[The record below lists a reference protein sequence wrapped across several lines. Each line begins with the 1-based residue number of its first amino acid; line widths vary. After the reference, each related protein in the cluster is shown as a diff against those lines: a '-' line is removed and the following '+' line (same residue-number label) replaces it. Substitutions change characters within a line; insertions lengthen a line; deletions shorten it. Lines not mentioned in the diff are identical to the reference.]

1 MAVAH
6 VNGTDLF
13 YTEVGHGV
21 PCLVMHGGLGV
32 DHTQFREWL
41 DPLGDVLHLVY
52 YDHRGNGRSGR
63 LRDGDLRMQRPL
75 PLRGGEPHL
84 PGCCARLVN
93 QIVSEPYND
102 LS

>member
-13 YTEVGHGV
+13 YTDIGRGI
-21 PCLVMHGGLGV
+21 PCLLMHGGLGV
-32 DHTQFREWL
+32 DHTQFREGL

-63 LRDGDLRMQRPL
+63 PR
-75 PLRGGEPHL
+75 
-84 PGCCARLVN
+84 
-93 QIVSEPYND
+93 
-102 LS
+102 

>member
-13 YTEVGHGV
+13 YTAVGRGV

-41 DPLGDVLHLVY
+41 DPLGDAMRLVY
-52 YDHRGNGRSGR
+52 YDHRGNGGSGR
-63 LRDGDLRMQRPL
+63 P
-75 PLRGGEPHL
+75 PIP
-84 PGCCARLVN
+84 
-93 QIVSEPYND
+93 
-102 LS
+102 